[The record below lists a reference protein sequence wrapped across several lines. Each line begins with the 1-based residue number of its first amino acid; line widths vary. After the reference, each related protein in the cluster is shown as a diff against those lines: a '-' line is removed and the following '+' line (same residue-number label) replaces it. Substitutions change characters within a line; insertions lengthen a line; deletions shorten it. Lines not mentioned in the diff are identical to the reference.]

1 MLKKLKDKTSPFA
14 KTVHSGNIPP
24 VITEQYRLLRSK
36 LSSLNSNHNNKV
48 IALTSTQKGEGKSTT
63 SVNLAIVM
71 AKDTKKN
78 VLLIDGDMRKP
89 SIHTFF
95 NYKVKYGLVDILLK
109 RTNIGSAI
117 VSSGIKNLT
126 LLLGGEA
133 VGNPS
138 DLITSPLLRELI
150 EILKTKFDYII
161 IDSPPIIPFADM
173 NILADIVD
181 SILLVVKAE
190 TTPKKMVLEALKS
203 LNKENVIGVVLND
216 SRRRLSKT
224 YYDYD

>member
-1 MLKKLKDKTSPFA
+1 
-14 KTVHSGNIPP
+14 
-24 VITEQYRLLRSK
+24 
-36 LSSLNSNHNNKV
+36 
-48 IALTSTQKGEGKSTT
+48 
-63 SVNLAIVM
+63 
-71 AKDTKKN
+71 
-78 VLLIDGDMRKP
+78 
-89 SIHTFF
+89 
-95 NYKVKYGLVDILLK
+95 
-109 RTNIGSAI
+109 
-117 VSSGIKNLT
+117 
-126 LLLGGEA
+126 
-133 VGNPS
+133 
-138 DLITSPLLRELI
+138 LRELI